1 MAFGAY
7 PGAYLFSYFCDLL
20 HPGEHLG
27 TYPHEALIALGDA
40 FKAFSTDEVAG
51 WRNCWFAVPTF
62 LFSCIRKYHVRL
74 CCSKGAGA
82 YLGAYPNWGR
92 IVLERHKGVCWVRAG
107 VAHTFGAYHV
117 HLCASRMPEFRIPGA
132 QLTIDACVGA
142 YLGAYPN
149 RAKMEIARFI
159 TLCRSNKYLARTCR
173 GYFDLGLEGFR
184 DSACRKERCMQK
196 G

>member
-1 MAFGAY
+1 MGGLYNRGAYPGTYPVFWYLTLDGRKRAGAYPPTKCWRTPCGAYPHEVEMAFGAY

-27 TYPHEALIALGDA
+27 TYPHEALIALSDA

-82 YLGAYPNWGR
+82 YLGAYPTWGR
-92 IVLERHKGVCWVRAG
+92 IVLERHKGVWWVRAG
-107 VAHTFGAYHV
+107 VAHTFSAYHV
-117 HLCASRMPEFRIPGA
+117 HLCASRMPEFHCHTHP
-132 QLTIDACVGA
+132 
-142 YLGAYPN
+142 
-149 RAKMEIARFI
+149 
-159 TLCRSNKYLARTCR
+159 RS
-173 GYFDLGLEGFR
+173 
-184 DSACRKERCMQK
+184 
-196 G
+196 